1 MRSLGAGW
9 KMLHVQRMREH
20 RRGKALTQHFG
31 IMLESVAQPLVGL
44 EVVLA
49 AELEAVP
56 LESV

>member
-1 MRSLGAGW
+1 
-9 KMLHVQRMREH
+9 MLHVQRMREH